1 VRKLTDAQRA
11 ELQALTDA
19 YRAELPRKME
29 LISGAAAQLQAEG
42 WGKPELQSL
51 YELIHRLAGS
61 AAIYGF
67 DGIGRAAADLEEWAL
82 SAIDEGLPEARRG
95 ELAILLAALDEAFT
109 ASRTVAA
116 GGSGRR
122 GSSP

>member
-1 VRKLTDAQRA
+1 
-11 ELQALTDA
+11 
-19 YRAELPRKME
+19 MG

-82 SAIDEGLPEARRG
+82 AGLDEGLPEARRG

-109 ASRTVAA
+109 ASRTFAA
-116 GGSGRR
+116 GAGGRR
-122 GSSP
+122 GSNP